1 LKEIVPTLEEIAQ
14 LCGVSRSTV
23 SRVINN
29 DRRVNAETRRRVQ
42 QVIRQH
48 NFRPNAVA
56 RSLAGGRTGVLGLV
70 IPMGIGR
77 LFSDPYFPLLIQGVA
92 TSCNTHDHSVMLWMA
107 EPEFERRT
115 IHQILN
121 NRLIDGIIVASAVI
135 DDPILTAIEGSDLPF
150 VMVGRHLQRTDVSYI
165 DVDNRDAS
173 REVIAFLIRLGFQR
187 IATISGPQNMIAG
200 IDRFLGYQDALH
212 DWRIPLNPDL
222 VVEGDFSEE
231 GGYHAMQRLLPYHP
245 EAIYAA
251 SDAMALGA
259 LRFLTEVHV
268 NVPADVSII
277 GFDDI
282 PAAARSAP
290 PLTTVRQPIVRA
302 GAMAAEN
309 LIDLIMYPGQG
320 PRRVILPTEL
330 VIRDS
335 CLSAANA
342 PGSSVASN
350 SLSDKFASTG

>member
-1 LKEIVPTLEEIAQ
+1 MPTLEEIAQ
-14 LCGVSRSTV
+14 LSGVSRSTV

-29 DRRVNAETRRRVQ
+29 DRRVSSETRQRVQ

-56 RSLAGGRTGVLGLV
+56 RGLAGGRTGVLGLV

-77 LFSDPYFPLLIQGVA
+77 LFADPYFPLLIQGVSTA
-92 TSCNTHDHSVMLWMA
+92 CNTHDHTVMLWMA

-121 NRLIDGIIVASAVI
+121 NKLIDGIIVASAVN
-135 DDPILTAIEGSDLPF
+135 DDPILAAIEQSDLPF
-150 VMVGRHLQRTDVSYI
+150 IMVGRHPYRSDISYV
-165 DVDNRDAS
+165 DVDNRNAA
-173 REVIAFLIRLGFQR
+173 REVVAYLVRLGFHS
-187 IATISGPQNMIAG
+187 IAIISGPQNMVAG
-200 IDRFLGYQDALH
+200 VDRFLGYQDALRE
-212 DWRIPLNPDL
+212 WRISFDTNL
-222 VVEGDFSEE
+222 VVDGTFTEE

-245 EAIYAA
+245 DAIFAA
-251 SDAMALGA
+251 SDAMAVGA
-259 LRFLTEVHV
+259 MRFLTEEGVRIPTDISV
-268 NVPADVSII
+268 V

-282 PAAARSAP
+282 PSAARSNP

-309 LIDLIMYPGQG
+309 LMDLIRYPGQG

-330 VIRDS
+330 VIRES
-335 CLSAANA
+335 CLSSASMLNA
-342 PGSSVASN
+342 
-350 SLSDKFASTG
+350 K